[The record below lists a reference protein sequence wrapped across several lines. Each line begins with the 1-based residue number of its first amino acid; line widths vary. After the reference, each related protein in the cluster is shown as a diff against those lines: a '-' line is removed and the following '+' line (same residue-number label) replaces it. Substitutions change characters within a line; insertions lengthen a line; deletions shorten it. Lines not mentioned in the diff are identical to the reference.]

1 VKRGELDQKVVQLKQ
16 SNLMLTL
23 RTWFSVFYGFSSGHV
38 FQHGKEYA
46 MQNEKPCIYVEC
58 F

>member
-1 VKRGELDQKVVQLKQ
+1 
-16 SNLMLTL
+16 M
-23 RTWFSVFYGFSSGHV
+23 FSVFYGFSSGHV